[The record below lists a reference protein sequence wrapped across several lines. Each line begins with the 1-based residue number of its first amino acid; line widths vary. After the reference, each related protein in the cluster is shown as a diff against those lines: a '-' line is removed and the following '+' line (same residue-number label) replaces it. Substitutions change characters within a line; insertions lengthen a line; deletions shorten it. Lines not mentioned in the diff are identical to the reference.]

1 MNNEVIL
8 YKDGELELPVEVAP
22 DKETVWLKVEEMAKL
37 FDRDRSVI
45 QRHIKNIF
53 KENELEESSTCA
65 KFAQVQNEG
74 NRPIERTFNYYN
86 LDMIISVGYRVKS
99 PRGIAFRKW
108 ATSILKEYIVQG
120 YAVNAKRLNVLNKV
134 VEIQS
139 NIIADVLELDSKE
152 VFDVIQKYTQAL
164 ELLDDYDHQIVQK
177 PKISNEKAYQL
188 TFNECKKLIESM
200 TFSKSSTIFGKE
212 KTKGSLEGIIG
223 SVYQTA
229 FGEDV
234 YPSVQEKA
242 ANLLYFIVKDHPF
255 IDGCKRIAASIF
267 LYFLNKNNLL
277 FKNDKKIISDS
288 TLVAIT
294 LLLAESRPEEK
305 EIMINVI
312 MNFLEW

>member
-8 YKDGELELPVEVAP
+8 YKDGELELPVEVAT

-45 QRHIKNIF
+45 QRHIRNIF

-74 NRPIERTFNYYN
+74 DRSIERTFNYYN

-139 NIIADVLELDSKE
+139 NIIADVLELDSRE

-177 PKISNEKAYQL
+177 PKISNEKAYKL
-188 TFNECKKLIESM
+188 TFNECKQLIENM

-212 KTKGSLEGIIG
+212 KTKGALEGIIG

>member
-45 QRHIKNIF
+45 QRHIRNIF

-74 NRPIERTFNYYN
+74 DRSIERTFNYYN

-139 NIIADVLELDSKE
+139 NIIADVLELDSRE

-164 ELLDDYDHQIVQK
+164 ELLDAYDHQIVQK

-294 LLLAESRPEEK
+294 LLLAESKPEEK

>member
-22 DKETVWLKVEEMAKL
+22 DKETVWLNRNQLAVL
-37 FDRDRSVI
+37 FDRDVKTIGKHINNALKEELDSSVV
-45 QRHIKNIF
+45 
-53 KENELEESSTCA
+53 A
-65 KFAQVQNEG
+65 KFATTASDGKTYKVD
-74 NRPIERTFNYYN
+74 YYN

-108 ATSILKEYIVQG
+108 AASILKEYIVQG

-139 NIIADVLELDSKE
+139 NIIADILELDSKE

-212 KTKGSLEGIIG
+212 KTKGALEGIIG

-242 ANLLYFIVKDHPF
+242 ANLLYFVVKDHPF

-294 LLLAESRPEEK
+294 LLLAESKPEEK

>member
-22 DKETVWLKVEEMAKL
+22 DKETVWLNRNQLAVL
-37 FDRDRSVI
+37 FDRDVKTIGKHINNVLKEELDSSVV
-45 QRHIKNIF
+45 
-53 KENELEESSTCA
+53 A
-65 KFAQVQNEG
+65 KFATTASDGKTYKVD
-74 NRPIERTFNYYN
+74 YYN

-152 VFDVIQKYTQAL
+152 VFDVIKKYTQAL

-177 PKISNEKAYQL
+177 PKISNEKAYEL

-200 TFSKSSTIFGKE
+200 AFSKSSTIFGKE
-212 KTKGSLEGIIG
+212 KTKGALEGIIG

-277 FKNDKKIISDS
+277 FKNNKKIISDS

-294 LLLAESRPEEK
+294 LLLAESKPEEK

>member
-45 QRHIKNIF
+45 QRHIRNIF

-74 NRPIERTFNYYN
+74 DRSIERTFNYYN

-152 VFDVIQKYTQAL
+152 VFDIIQKYTQAL

-188 TFNECKKLIESM
+188 TFNECNKLIESM

>member
-45 QRHIKNIF
+45 QRHIRNIF

-74 NRPIERTFNYYN
+74 DRSIERTFNYYN

-139 NIIADVLELDSKE
+139 NIIADVLELDSRE

-294 LLLAESRPEEK
+294 LLLAESKPEEK